1 MPELPEVETIARG
14 LDAQASGQ
22 RIVKARLITPKV
34 LLRGKPEMLEGRSIR
49 RVARRA
55 KLLMAMLDNE
65 DALIFHLKMTGR
77 VWLAA
82 ARQPLPKHTH
92 LVLELESGDRVIFED
107 QRRFGYFGLFSPAEL
122 ETWDFHVSLGP
133 EPLSISPEELAARLK
148 GRRSAIKSLLLN
160 QTVVAGVGN
169 IYADESLFAAR
180 IHPASTASA
189 IPEKRLL
196 LLCAE
201 LQRILLAAIE
211 AGGSTFS
218 DYRNAYGKSG
228 IFQEFFQVYGKKGKP
243 CPACRRSLVTATVA
257 GRTSTHCSRCQRRY
271 HG

>member
-1 MPELPEVETIARG
+1 
-14 LDAQASGQ
+14 
-22 RIVKARLITPKV
+22 
-34 LLRGKPEMLEGRSIR
+34 MLEGRSIR

-169 IYADESLFAAR
+169 IYANKSLFAA
-180 IHPASTASA
+180 
-189 IPEKRLL
+189 
-196 LLCAE
+196 
-201 LQRILLAAIE
+201 
-211 AGGSTFS
+211 GW
-218 DYRNAYGKSG
+218 
-228 IFQEFFQVYGKKGKP
+228 
-243 CPACRRSLVTATVA
+243 
-257 GRTSTHCSRCQRRY
+257 
-271 HG
+271 